1 MAART
6 AFDANLLHLHLH
18 FTAFTPG
25 VDHARRVLRDMSQWA
40 ANPALGLLLARAED
54 NARRCYVAILSNDGA
69 TVNDICRD
77 FMEMEVLLAD
87 FRRDPTSLDRWSS
100 LPRRRRSDEYKF
112 NKLLNRVGTH
122 WGVPPAM
129 RHPMAAEYQ
138 AHSEGLHPTPEG
150 RIPDHADRPTRIM
163 LWAADSIEHLWRIVQ
178 HSIGLAFEQPQVLVP
193 GDEPEGFV
201 PWNVEAVAAASRT
214 ARLFVESAMQAG
226 ERLGIFFPRE
236 PYSPTEWPNGPFGL
250 RKPER
255 HEDPS

>member
-1 MAART
+1 MGEGGPEETEGAPLPQPDVLRILSGRSHTVQDAMAART

-40 ANPALGLLLARAED
+40 ANPALGLLPARAED

-112 NKLLNRVGTH
+112 NKLLNRVGRI
-122 WGVPPAM
+122 GVFRRPCAIRWPRSTKRTRKDSTPP
-129 RHPMAAEYQ
+129 R
-138 AHSEGLHPTPEG
+138 
-150 RIPDHADRPTRIM
+150 R
-163 LWAADSIEHLWRIVQ
+163 V
-178 HSIGLAFEQPQVLVP
+178 
-193 GDEPEGFV
+193 
-201 PWNVEAVAAASRT
+201 ASRPCGPSDPHH
-214 ARLFVESAMQAG
+214 AVGCRL
-226 ERLGIFFPRE
+226 
-236 PYSPTEWPNGPFGL
+236 Y
-250 RKPER
+250 
-255 HEDPS
+255 